1 MAKMKEIHDDWLDML
16 NQLDNKSIKNLVL
29 VMILELEE
37 WSQNQGAL
45 AIVRGHT
52 DMLLNKF
59 SFLIA
64 EKIHE
69 VNKGEEQ

>member
-16 NQLDNKSIKNLVL
+16 NQLDNKSVRNLVL
-29 VMILELEE
+29 LMILELEE

-64 EKIHE
+64 EHINKIK
-69 VNKGEEQ
+69 NT

>member
-1 MAKMKEIHDDWLDML
+1 MKEIHDDWLDML
-16 NQLDNKSIKNLVL
+16 NQLDNKSVRNLVL
-29 VMILELEE
+29 LMILELEE

-64 EKIHE
+64 EHINKI
-69 VNKGEEQ
+69 NKGEEQ

>member
-16 NQLDNKSIKNLVL
+16 NQLDNKSVRNLVL
-29 VMILELEE
+29 LMILELEE

-64 EKIHE
+64 EHINKI
-69 VNKGEEQ
+69 NKGEEQ

>member
-16 NQLDNKSIKNLVL
+16 NQLNDQSVRNLVL
-29 VMILELEE
+29 VIILELEE
-37 WSQNQGAL
+37 WSQNEGAL

-64 EKIHE
+64 EHINKE
-69 VNKGEEQ
+69 NKGEEQ